1 MKKYNIDNLHQD
13 VNSIY
18 SNYDR
23 GNTDE
28 EITIKIALNICKT
41 FIKDNQDIPIDR
53 PGSIKNDPLFELICM
68 NDVFLT
74 AAEKLICNELSVREN
89 IR

>member
-18 SNYDR
+18 SNYDQ

-53 PGSIKNDPLFELICM
+53 PGSIKDDPLSFVRKM
-68 NDVFLT
+68 KYQSMGY
-74 AAEKLICNELSVREN
+74 KLRES
-89 IR
+89 